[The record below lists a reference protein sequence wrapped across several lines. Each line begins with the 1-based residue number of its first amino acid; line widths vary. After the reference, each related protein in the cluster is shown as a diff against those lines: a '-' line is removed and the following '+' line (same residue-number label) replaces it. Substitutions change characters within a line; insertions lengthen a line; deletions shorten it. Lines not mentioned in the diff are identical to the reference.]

1 MADPGDGIR
10 ILHVD
15 DESDSAAMAAEFL
28 IREND
33 RFDVITGSSAADG
46 LERLRQEEFPCV
58 VSDYQ
63 MPGTDGSG
71 F

>member
-46 LERLRQEEFPCV
+46 LERLRQEEFHCV